1 MRSILHMVISLMLA
15 LGLVGCNDGTLESEL
30 AYTIAQQADVPLT
43 VVDYIPRSEVP
54 GVPIHMEPY
63 FFFNKPADLP
73 TAAITMEDQAGIQDF
88 GFTQQ
93 RDLDNMGLR
102 FIPTLDVHAQGGAMT
117 MDFEVE
123 GVPQVVDSP
132 FTTPFPE
139 APIYNAS
146 TNLVCTR
153 FGSDPSHANQLT
165 TFFDPGVYPLF
176 VLFAQGLDNNMTLPG
191 KINLYMGPGYFR
203 DNGQIRIYRYV
214 GFATP
219 ILDVTVEADGSF
231 QKSLSGAFFPMDTPD
246 GVLLL
251 YMVNVTIAG
260 KIELGGTHPEIV
272 ESTIGGI
279 VPTRFLQILAG
290 ASSAY
295 ATAVGLVEL
304 DADLNG
310 NGTPDSATFAVRS
323 NPTWV
328 EPADFAY

>member
-1 MRSILHMVISLMLA
+1 MRNILHVVISCLLSLNLLA
-15 LGLVGCNDGTLESEL
+15 CNDGTLESEL
-30 AYTIAQQADVPLT
+30 AYTISQQASLPLT
-43 VVDYIPRSEVP
+43 VVDYIPKPNVP

-63 FFFNKPADLP
+63 FFFNKPADMT
-73 TAAITMEDQAGIQDF
+73 TAALTLTDQTGIKDF
-88 GFTQQ
+88 KFTQA
-93 RDLDNMGLR
+93 RDIDNMGLR
-102 FIPTLDVHAQGGAMT
+102 FVPTLDVYADGGAMT

-123 GVPQVVDSP
+123 GAIQVVDSP
-132 FTTPFPE
+132 FTTPFPQ

-153 FGSDPSHANQLT
+153 FGSDPSHASQLT

-176 VLFAQGLDNNMTLPG
+176 VLFAEGLDNNMTLPG
-191 KINLYMGPGYFR
+191 KVNLYMGPGYFR
-203 DNGQIRIYRYV
+203 DNGQVRIYRYV

-219 ILDVTVEADGSF
+219 ILDVEVEADGSF
-231 QKSLSGAFFPMDTPD
+231 TKSLDGAFFPMDTPD

-260 KIELGGTHPEIV
+260 KIELGGENPEIV

-279 VPTRFLQILAG
+279 VPTRFLQILAA

-295 ATAVGLVEL
+295 GTAVGLVEL

-323 NPTWV
+323 NPTLIKP
-328 EPADFAY
+328 EDFAY